1 MGSRSKLDSS
11 ILLEFFPR
19 WKSAR
24 ESKSRTQAGEVFSE
38 LQSLTGLSKATL
50 HRLFD
55 KWLAGEN
62 ILNIAERKAT
72 RKKTV
77 VSEIELEHRKKVA
90 LTISALQKATDVGK
104 NGKPISRQRAIEIA
118 LASGHLTED
127 DVKHHST
134 IGRWQNQLGISVR
147 QIRQNTRQERSA
159 KHIDYKFAN
168 NVWSLDATVW
178 DGYFLNLAKW
188 TFEKRPATLTKND
201 NHELEYMEKNQLA
214 KVWVYYGVDCFSGLF
229 WAKAYIPTKSEKAKY
244 GGENSEDMLNFLNE
258 LFLSKKQIEI
268 SEEIYQIFG
277 QGANNIRQMPLEG
290 RPTHILVDNGSPCNT
305 KLRGFLTRL
314 GVVVDTHMPGNPRAK
329 KAESIIS
336 ASKRAIENS
345 LNLLTRAKIGS
356 IDKLNYFLQASIY
369 NYCQNNGQIQ
379 KFMKSALDYPIKS
392 LSLTNLRDALVEH
405 RPRKVNRYG
414 EVSVAWDKRSGK
426 QIYYVGKPGDNISV
440 GTEVHVFR
448 DIEGNVCAQD
458 IGTLKI
464 YKCGLSVKENTTEY
478 GEFNSAPDS
487 EADKLRK
494 VVDIESVRIKRSI
507 DITHIIE
514 TPKPIVQFPARSVA
528 MESAS
533 IVPPEQFESI
543 DEAKTYIVMATGTG
557 FDQLSEKMRY
567 AIEHSF
573 ESIFTATGSIDSGFV
588 LMCVNKIREEQNNL
602 RKKIGG

>member
-19 WKSAR
+19 WKIAR

-55 KWLAGEN
+55 KWLKGEN
-62 ILNIAERKAT
+62 LLNIAERKSI
-72 RKKTV
+72 RQKNV

-90 LTISALQKATDVGK
+90 LTISALQKASDIGK

-118 LASGHLTED
+118 IASGHLTEE

-134 IGRWQNQLGISVR
+134 IGRWQTSLGISTR
-147 QIRQNTRQERSA
+147 QLKQNTRQERSA

-188 TFEKRPATLTKND
+188 TFEKRPATLTKGD
-201 NHELEYMEKNQLA
+201 NHELDYMAKNQLA
-214 KVWVYYGVDCFSGLF
+214 KVWIYYGVDCFSGLF
-229 WAKAYIPTKSEKAKY
+229 WARAFIPTKSEAAKY
-244 GGENSEDMLNFLNE
+244 GGENSTDMLEFINE
-258 LFLSKKQIEI
+258 LFLSKKEIEI
-268 SEEIYQIFG
+268 SDEIYTIFG
-277 QGANNIRQMPLEG
+277 QGANNIKQMPLEG
-290 RPTHILVDNGSPCNT
+290 RPNHILVDNGSPCNT
-305 KLRGFLTRL
+305 RLRGFLTRL
-314 GVVVDTHMPGNPRAK
+314 GIAVDTHMPGNPRAK

-356 IDKLNYFLQASIY
+356 IEKLNYFLQASIY

-379 KFMKSALDYPIKS
+379 KFLKSCLDYPIKS

-405 RPRKVNRYG
+405 RPRKTNKYG
-414 EVSVAWDKRSGK
+414 EVSVAWDRNSGS
-426 QIYYVGKPGDNISV
+426 QVYYVGQPGQNIPV
-440 GTEVHVFR
+440 GTEVHVYR
-448 DIEGNVCAQD
+448 DVDGNVCAQN
-458 IGTLKI
+458 IQTLEI
-464 YKCGLSVKENTTEY
+464 YKCGLSVRDNSTEY
-478 GEFNSAPDS
+478 GEFVGHTDS

-507 DITHIIE
+507 DITHVIS
-514 TPKPIVQFPARSVA
+514 TPKPIIQFPARSVNT
-528 MESAS
+528 ESSS
-533 IVPPEQFESI
+533 IVPPEFFQSVE
-543 DEAKTYIVMATGTG
+543 EAKTYIVMQSGVG
-557 FDQLSEKMRY
+557 FNDLPEKLSY
-567 AIEHSF
+567 AIEHSL
-573 ESIFTATGSIDSGFV
+573 ESIFTATGQIESSFV
-588 LMCVNKIREEQNNL
+588 VLCVNKIRTEINL
-602 RKKIGG
+602 LKQKIGG